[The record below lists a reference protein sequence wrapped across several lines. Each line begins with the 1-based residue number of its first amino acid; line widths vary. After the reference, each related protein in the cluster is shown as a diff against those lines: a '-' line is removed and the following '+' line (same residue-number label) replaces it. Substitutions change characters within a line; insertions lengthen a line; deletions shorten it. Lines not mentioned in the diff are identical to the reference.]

1 MPLPV
6 VKFMANESND
16 YLVRLNQMITEYNQ
30 KPSLT
35 KLQQVDAFASQMLDF
50 YKKNPDIPNF
60 SGMKWILQEPVA
72 KEIHHFSGINPEQSK
87 LKNFISASNHS
98 RGLNKDL
105 LNLSVWK
112 KHTSPKV
119 GNRSSQYKD
128 LDNIIIK
135 VGVAREIRSKGADP
149 QKNEIYFLALKNL
162 QTAVLNKLNEIP
174 DDKPKMRATF
184 EEVLNQTN
192 RALDAIPETDLTR
205 GFIQAPPE
213 PPVIGSILA
222 TEEETFDNL
231 VIHLYESQ
239 EGFER
244 DGFQIHYLGGNN
256 NKNWL
261 AANPET
267 GERYV
272 LRLEKAEELTTNYVL
287 LEQAKTHP
295 RLKSHIAQD
304 SFYYPTNTVVIQNTD
319 LPFNLAVSEF
329 CSRGDILN
337 FRQQLNNL
345 PENENNLSRI
355 TDTVLDLTEQVA
367 NLALDFNQARL
378 PYMDI
383 KAENFLI
390 RDDGTVITADLKS
403 IAPIENP
410 NQVKVNNVTTTGSL
424 APPEMLQVGGG
435 STINT
440 ENFAT
445 FQVGLMMYDLM
456 LGQLG
461 KLWIDNYWDTKTLD
475 FSAPV
480 FATEKG
486 RTVEALIRAATDP
499 DPNQRPSL
507 SQLIDTCNHLRSDR
521 DLVAAQQ
528 AELEAAQNP
537 R

>member
-1 MPLPV
+1 
-6 VKFMANESND
+6 
-16 YLVRLNQMITEYNQ
+16 
-30 KPSLT
+30 
-35 KLQQVDAFASQMLDF
+35 
-50 YKKNPDIPNF
+50 
-60 SGMKWILQEPVA
+60 
-72 KEIHHFSGINPEQSK
+72 
-87 LKNFISASNHS
+87 
-98 RGLNKDL
+98 
-105 LNLSVWK
+105 
-112 KHTSPKV
+112 
-119 GNRSSQYKD
+119 
-128 LDNIIIK
+128 
-135 VGVAREIRSKGADP
+135 
-149 QKNEIYFLALKNL
+149 
-162 QTAVLNKLNEIP
+162 AVLNKLNEIP

-272 LRLEKAEELTTNYVL
+272 LRLEKADELTTNYVL

-390 RDDGTVITADLKS
+390 RDDGTVI
-403 IAPIENP
+403 
-410 NQVKVNNVTTTGSL
+410 
-424 APPEMLQVGGG
+424 
-435 STINT
+435 
-440 ENFAT
+440 
-445 FQVGLMMYDLM
+445 
-456 LGQLG
+456 
-461 KLWIDNYWDTKTLD
+461 
-475 FSAPV
+475 
-480 FATEKG
+480 
-486 RTVEALIRAATDP
+486 
-499 DPNQRPSL
+499 
-507 SQLIDTCNHLRSDR
+507 
-521 DLVAAQQ
+521 
-528 AELEAAQNP
+528 
-537 R
+537 